1 MTLRVAVLALAALG
15 MVASLALWL
24 AHLCSSA
31 LMFAIWAALI
41 GIGTLYEKVLYKP
54 LLPGTPGPEWR
65 RTPERFIDPSSG
77 QPVTVYVRDSSGE
90 RQYVR
95 E

>member
-1 MTLRVAVLALAALG
+1 MTLRLAVLGLAALG
-15 MVASLALWL
+15 MVASLVFWL
-24 AHLCSSA
+24 AGLCSGA

-41 GIGTLYEKVLYKP
+41 GIGTLYEKVRYKP
-54 LLPGTPGPEWR
+54 LLAGAPGPEWR

-77 QPVTVYVRDSSGE
+77 QPVTVYVRDASGE